1 MGLPQPPNYPLFLCL
16 FRQDCISLLI
26 TNYFY
31 GYPYGIAQPPSCQLS
46 LWLFLRDCSK
56 LPVTNYCYGYPY
68 RIALTSHS
76 SVGPSLSVTIC
87 SYAYSCRIAPASYL
101 PKIPMAIPTGLPGLL
116 VASTIYSYG
125 YPYGFAP
132 AS

>member
-1 MGLPQPPNYPLFLCL
+1 MTIPVGLPQPPNYPLFLCL
-16 FRQDCISLLI
+16 FLQDCTSLLVA
-26 TNYFY
+26 N
-31 GYPYGIAQPPSCQLS
+31 YPYGYSYGIAPNSQLPTIAMAIPTGLLQPPIRQS
-46 LWLFLRDCSK
+46 FL
-56 LPVTNYCYGYPY
+56 V
-68 RIALTSHS
+68 
-76 SVGPSLSVTIC
+76 SVTIC

-101 PKIPMAIPTGLPGLL
+101 PNIPMAIPTGLPGLL